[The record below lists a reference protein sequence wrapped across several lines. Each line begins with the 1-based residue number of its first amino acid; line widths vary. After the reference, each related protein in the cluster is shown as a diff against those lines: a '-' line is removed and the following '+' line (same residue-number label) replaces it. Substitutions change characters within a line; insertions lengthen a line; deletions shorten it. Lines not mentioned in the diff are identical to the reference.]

1 MNIGKIGLQRELLVC
16 IIQTLLMMFL
26 QLRYDI
32 DSDKSDVNINETY
45 IILLQATRLKS
56 CESGQDVHLV
66 W

>member
-1 MNIGKIGLQRELLVC
+1 MNIGKIGLQRELLVY
-16 IIQTLLMMFL
+16 IKQTLLMMFL

-45 IILLQATRLKS
+45 IILLPASRLKS
-56 CESGQDVHLV
+56 CESGPDVHLV